1 MIEPQAYI
9 HTDTYH
15 ATLDALEAAALE
27 HDPAAPFIDLRT
39 RLIMALGEVGG
50 IWPISCFTGD
60 GEGAV
65 IVAV

>member
-1 MIEPQAYI
+1 MIEPQAYL

-15 ATLDALEAAALE
+15 AALDALEAAALA
-27 HDPAAPFIDLRT
+27 HDPAESSSDLRT

-50 IWPISCFTGD
+50 IWPISCFTGE

-65 IVAV
+65 IVAA